1 MLDAVLLF
9 PAVSVKAF
17 AATEMEP
24 DPLCVFAVGVNTAVY
39 TVDDVD
45 ANEPMVPPLTVISP
59 TTKSEVASEVVKVSV
74 SV

>member
-9 PAVSVKAF
+9 PAVSVKALPP
-17 AATEMEP
+17 TEIEP
-24 DPLCVFAVGVNTAVY
+24 VPDCVLAVGVNTAVY

-59 TTKSEVASEVVKVSV
+59 TTKSEVASDIVKVSV